1 MNSIPHSI
9 RKYALLI
16 SLLLICQTSFSQ
28 DFNIQHVQSSVP
40 RNGKTET
47 ITSVSSLNSA
57 FVLNNNNRKSQAGR
71 TDQDSGN
78 QSIRDMSGAVT
89 LTATNTLN
97 FHRQGSSTNNNTQ
110 FSASVWEYTG
120 VSGGDNEFIVRGR
133 YQVALNG
140 TNSSVTQ
147 TLSGVTNANNCIPF
161 ITGIISDDS
170 SAGADSGTA
179 IAYLENATTL
189 RLQKGANASNVTVY
203 VTLVE
208 FTGSNWTIAHGDSTG
223 VSADTGNMTLKE
235 NANGTGDTVSVS
247 AWENTIIFSQ
257 HRGNMNDNN
266 INQALSDN
274 WPIIR
279 PGSNT
284 NTVDWKFHGNHDANG
299 NTDRHIVHIA
309 NNPNITVIR
318 ISNNTSNTAGETQ
331 IDITSAALISTSE
344 ALIVGTSITSGT
356 GTAYGRGWRNFY
368 FNSTTEAAHWS
379 HRSGNTMEHEIQII
393 NLHTEDLSGYC
404 DSYGNSNFDT
414 GITAVTFNTINN
426 TNTDTNIDYQD
437 FTSQTTNVEINNN
450 YNLTVKVN
458 TDGDYTTSTRAW
470 IDWNQDNDFN
480 DPGEEYDLGIANN
493 NSNILTSESPLN
505 INIPTSATLGSTRMR
520 ISTIFNTEYP
530 NSCETDFDGQVE
542 DYTINIT
549 SGVSQPEIKVSGA
562 NIEINDGDT
571 NPDNNDDTNFGVTTI
586 GNTQDH
592 TFTITNTGTAT
603 LNLTGGTPIVDI
615 SGNSAFTIITQPTG
629 NTVAPGDTKTFIVR
643 FTPLSTTEVS
653 AIISI
658 DNNDSN
664 ENPYT
669 FTITG
674 TGTNT
679 TTNPAPG
686 GVTSDLALWLKG
698 NDGHTYTSG
707 DQVSLWLD
715 QGNGAD
721 ATVNTPGQEPTYY
734 DNATR
739 NVNFNPVVE
748 FDNTYATYSLDTDYS
763 YDNTNTQ
770 FLEGTSG
777 LYTQDIFLVL
787 IPDDTELNKDFGFM
801 DAFCGDADFVTNT
814 TDATGIGMGQYT
826 GRVDN
831 ETICFAIDTYDRTD
845 GDGYAVYDGPN
856 TTYDNVGII
865 NARTNTSNTQQE
877 LYYNANDIETGQNDI
892 AEFLHVENSRY
903 WIGRSEGWEATL
915 NARVCEIIT
924 YTSRKNDV
932 NLTQQRNRIQS
943 YLGIKYGITL
953 GINGTSQDYVDSDG
967 TLIWDV
973 NTGISTNDV
982 FNYDIAGIGRDDA
995 SKLLQKQSRSVN
1007 KEFDG
1012 GFRAQGVL
1020 TIGLSTIYDT
1030 NNLNPETSI
1039 NDKEFLVWGNDGV
1052 DLDDP
1057 AVVVE
1062 VDMSTA
1068 ITPAIPG
1075 GTHVQFNGIARTW
1088 KVTEKGGDIPT
1099 VEVAI
1104 LKSAVRTA
1112 TPPNGEYLMFIS
1124 DTPNFGPTADYR
1136 IMEEDTNELGEAILN
1151 TKYDF
1156 DGTKYITFGWAPE
1169 RVYVRSI
1176 YFNGSSDYV
1185 DMENALNLNTSEFT
1199 ISSWINRESGSENT
1213 SILSKRNQPFTEGY
1227 DFNITATGHLNATW
1241 YDSTSL
1247 PQTIT
1252 SSVVIPEN
1260 QWHQVAIIYKSGIAT
1275 LYIDGIAD
1283 TISTLNPPEITSQS
1297 FYIGAANKNTP
1308 TNFFKG
1314 NIDEVRVWDKA
1325 ISEDQLHFIMNQEL
1339 ANNSNFIGGSYFIN
1353 RNITPTKNDV
1363 STLPWNALA
1372 GYYPMTTYTY
1382 TNTKDESGNGHQGAL
1397 RYLRTVDKQTA
1408 PLPYTSNSN
1417 GNWNT
1422 SSTWT
1427 NGDMQTIPGT
1437 TSIVDNTKTIDWN
1450 IVETSHNIT
1459 MENSTLPTI
1468 NNDNRSVL
1476 GLFVDDNTLT
1486 IPGNHETYTGNG
1498 ITVSHYLALG
1508 VGEPDAKIDLEG
1520 ESQLIQTIDSDFDVN
1535 SEGRLDRDQQGT
1547 QDTYTYNYWSSPVGK
1562 LNSVT
1567 NNNKYNVTDV
1577 ITDNNLAINFSNSG
1591 YDGANTTPIKISD
1604 YWIWKFANQTTDDYS
1619 SWQHIRSS
1627 GDIYT
1632 GEGFTMK
1639 GPNPTANSILD
1650 NQNYTFTGKPNNGD
1664 INLIINANN
1673 DYLVGNPYPSAIDA
1687 NQFILDNGPII
1698 NGTGATNGT
1707 LYFWEHWG
1715 GGNHI
1720 LAEYQGGYGIYNLSG
1735 GTASASQGTTD
1746 PDVGTGGVPS
1756 KRPGR
1761 YIPVSQGFFV
1771 TAEASGGTINFNNGQ
1786 RVFEKETSNLNGGT
1800 SVFIRIA
1807 NTSTTTSTDEVTI
1820 NTGDNRMKIRLGFN
1834 SSNSIRRQLLL
1845 TIDDNA
1851 TADIDWGYDGKLN
1864 EDQMDDMFWMIE
1876 NQKYIIQGSNIA
1888 NTETT
1893 FPIGFNILS
1902 EGMNLLTIDEL
1913 ENVPEDTTVYV
1924 HNLETNIYHN
1934 LSENDFEFY
1943 LTEGEHLNTYEITF
1957 RDQTNNALSIEDNSL
1972 NALQVFYANT
1982 SEHLVLINPNTENI
1996 KSMLLYNMIGQQ
2008 IQTFNSV
2015 EIANHSEYTIKNL
2028 STGTY
2033 IIKLE
2038 TDKGN
2043 LSKKVLV
2050 K

>member
-71 TDQDSGN
+71 TDQNDIN

-89 LTATNTLN
+89 LTAPNTLN
-97 FHRQGSSTNNNTQ
+97 FHRQGNSTNNNTQ

-133 YQVALNG
+133 YQVALDG

-208 FTGSNWTIAHGDSTG
+208 FTGANWTIAHGNSTG
-223 VSADTGNMTLKE
+223 VSADTGNITLKE

-257 HRGNMNDNN
+257 HRGNMNDND

-274 WPIIR
+274 WPIMK
-279 PGSNT
+279 PGSDNS
-284 NTVDWKFHGNHDANG
+284 TVAWEFDSAHDANG
-299 NTDRHIVHIA
+299 NTDRHIVHVA
-309 NNPNITVIR
+309 NNPNITVTR
-318 ISNNTSNTAGETQ
+318 ISNNTSNTAGETP

-356 GTAYGRGWRNFY
+356 GVAYGRGWRNFY

-379 HRSGNTMEHEIQII
+379 HRSGNNMKHEIQII
-393 NLHTEDLSGYC
+393 NLRTQE
-404 DSYGNSNFDT
+404 
-414 GITAVTFNTINN
+414 
-426 TNTDTNIDYQD
+426 
-437 FTSQTTNVEINNN
+437 
-450 YNLTVKVN
+450 
-458 TDGDYTTSTRAW
+458 
-470 IDWNQDNDFN
+470 
-480 DPGEEYDLGIANN
+480 N
-493 NSNILTSESPLN
+493 NS
-505 INIPTSATLGSTRMR
+505 
-520 ISTIFNTEYP
+520 
-530 NSCETDFDGQVE
+530 
-542 DYTINIT
+542 
-549 SGVSQPEIKVSGA
+549 EIKLSGA
-562 NIEINDGDT
+562 NIEIINGDT
-571 NPDNNDDTNFGVTTI
+571 TPIENDDTHFGVTTI
-586 GNTQDH
+586 GNTQNH

-643 FTPLSTTEVS
+643 FTPLSTMEVS

-669 FTITG
+669 FTIAG
-674 TGTNT
+674 TGTNI

-715 QGNGAD
+715 KGNGAD

-763 YDNTNTQ
+763 FDNTNTQ

-801 DAFCGDADFVTNT
+801 DAFCGDADFTTNT
-814 TDATGIGMGQYT
+814 TDATGIGMGKYT

-831 ETICFAIDTYDRTD
+831 ETICFAIDTYDRTS

-877 LYYNANDIETGQNDI
+877 LYYNANDIETGQNDL

-1012 GFRAQGVL
+1012 AFRAQGVL

-1030 NNLNPETSI
+1030 NNLNPDTFI

-1241 YDSTSL
+1241 YDATSL
-1247 PQTIT
+1247 LQTIT
-1252 SSVVIPEN
+1252 SSVVIPED

-1283 TISTLNPPEITSQS
+1283 TTSTLNAPATTSQS

-1382 TNTKDESGNGHQGAL
+1382 TNTKDESGNGNQGAL

-1459 MENSTLPTI
+1459 MENSTLPTV

-1486 IPGNHETYTGNG
+1486 VPGDHETYTGNG
-1498 ITVSHYLALG
+1498 ITISHYLALG
-1508 VGEPDAKIDLEG
+1508 VGEPNAKIDLEG
-1520 ESQLIQTIDSDFDVN
+1520 ESQLIQTKDSDFDVN

-1577 ITDNNLAINFSNSG
+1577 ITDDNLAINFSNSG
-1591 YDGANTTPIKISD
+1591 YDGANTTPVKIAN

-1627 GDIYT
+1627 GDINA

-1664 INLIINANN
+1664 INLTINANN

-1746 PDVGTGGVPS
+1746 PDVGSGGVPS

-1771 TAEASGGTINFNNGQ
+1771 TAEGNGGTINFNNGQ
-1786 RVFEKETSNLNGGT
+1786 RVFEKETSNLNGGA

-1807 NTSTTTSTDEVTI
+1807 NTSSTTNTNEVTI
-1820 NTGDNRMKIRLGFN
+1820 NSGDNRMKIRLGFN

-1851 TADIDWGYDGKLN
+1851 TEDIDWGYDGKLN

-1888 NTETT
+1888 NDDTT
-1893 FPIGFNILS
+1893 FPIGFNMLS
-1902 EGMNLLTIDEL
+1902 EGMNILTIDEL
-1913 ENVPEDTTVYV
+1913 ENVPENTTVYV

-1943 LTEGEHLNTYEITF
+1943 LPEGEYLSTYEITF

-1996 KSMLLYNMIGQQ
+1996 KSMLLYNMIGQH
-2008 IQTFNSV
+2008 IQTFNTV

-2038 TDKGN
+2038 TDKGS
-2043 LSKKVLV
+2043 LSKKILV